1 MYIFKNRPFQQIQIS
16 FAREPPEAGRRTQ
29 DSPGKS
35 GVAPFLRLHPP
46 KKYVKYID
54 TIKTKGGERN
64 KEPLGGRNP
73 VSWSI
78 SSSGALG
85 SGRTWPSAS
94 QISSFLPTRQ
104 NI

>member
-1 MYIFKNRPFQQIQIS
+1 M
-16 FAREPPEAGRRTQ
+16 
-29 DSPGKS
+29 
-35 GVAPFLRLHPP
+35 
-46 KKYVKYID
+46 YVKYID

-94 QISSFLPTRQ
+94 QISSFLPTQQKYIEELEQLFKMTRS
-104 NI
+104 